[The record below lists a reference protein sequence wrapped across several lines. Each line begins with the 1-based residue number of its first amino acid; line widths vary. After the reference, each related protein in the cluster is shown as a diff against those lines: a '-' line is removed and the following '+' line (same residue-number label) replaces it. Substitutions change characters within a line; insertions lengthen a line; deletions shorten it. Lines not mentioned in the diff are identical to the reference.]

1 VFFERDVNHG
11 FVASDRGMAFV
22 SNNGGI
28 VVHDSGAWDIA
39 FA

>member
-22 SNNGGI
+22 SSNGGI